1 MFIVIFEFSCN
12 FQQKSSICKSNQVK
26 REYMPE
32 KYDALN
38 ALFVGI
44 PEAATGW
51 VLEEKVF
58 LEICEIHR
66 KTPVPE
72 SFFW

>member
-1 MFIVIFEFSCN
+1 MFILIFEFSCN

-44 PEAATGW
+44 PEAATG
-51 VLEEKVF
+51 
-58 LEICEIHR
+58 
-66 KTPVPE
+66 
-72 SFFW
+72 

>member
-12 FQQKSSICKSNQVK
+12 FQQKSNQVK
-26 REYMPE
+26 REHRPE

-44 PEAATGW
+44 PGAATGG

-72 SFFW
+72 SLF